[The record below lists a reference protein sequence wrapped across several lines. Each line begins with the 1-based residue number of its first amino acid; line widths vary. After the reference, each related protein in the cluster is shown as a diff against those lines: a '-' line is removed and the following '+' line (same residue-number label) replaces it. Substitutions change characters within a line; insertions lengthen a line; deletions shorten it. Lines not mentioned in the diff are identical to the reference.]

1 MEKTYYSCDGGSLA
15 VYCGGSIIRFS
26 NGYGDGDFKVYK
38 FGNEN
43 EFLEYKKEHFE
54 KYGIK
59 DREYYFITCCN
70 FKNAKVLDY
79 DCYHNVDDKK
89 ASDNTIMVLNGEYS
103 IYRNYGKVYFV
114 KWGN

>member
-1 MEKTYYSCDGGSLA
+1 MEKAYYSCDGGSLA
-15 VYCGGSIIRFS
+15 VFCGGSIIRFN

-38 FGNEN
+38 FENEN
-43 EFLEYKKEHFE
+43 EFFEYRKEHIE

-59 DREYYFITCCN
+59 DSEYHFITCCN

-89 ASDNTIMVLNGEYS
+89 ASDNIIMVLNGEYS
-103 IYRNYGKVYFV
+103 IYRNYGKVYLI